1 MGASGTGKE
10 VRGPL
15 TRLAIVA
22 VVLTLWTGAAL
33 GRLTYLQLFHYSDY
47 LARAR
52 RQQQRIVEISP
63 KRADIF
69 DRNLQELAMS
79 ATVDSLFAVPAEIAD
94 PDLVARLLAPVLN
107 TSPEEIESR
116 LAGSRSFVWIARK
129 LPPATAAR
137 IRALNL
143 RGIYFQQEDERF
155 YPKRQLAAAVL
166 GYVDIDEKGLGGIEY
181 GLDNQIRSKAGR
193 VLILADARSR
203 WYDSSD
209 KRPEAGSSVVLTI
222 DENIQYIVERELA
235 AAIAQTRARSGT
247 VIVQDPSSGE
257 ILAMANWPTFN
268 PNAVADVPA
277 EARMNRAIAALYE
290 PGSVFKIVTLS
301 AAIDQGIT
309 NPNEVVDCQM
319 GAIYIAGH
327 RIRDHKAYGLLTVA
341 KILANSSDV
350 GAIKIGLRLGAP
362 KLYDYIRAYGF
373 GSPSGIDLPGESRG
387 LLRRLDNWT
396 PVSVGSISMGQEI
409 GVTPIQVVTAMS
421 AIANGGLLYRP
432 HIVQAIR
439 PPKGQENTPQAGD
452 SGLPQAAPVRVI
464 QPTTAA
470 AMRGMLEG
478 VVLEGTGKLAR
489 LDGYTTAGKTG
500 TAQKIDPA
508 TGRYSSTQLIASF
521 VGFAPINNPVLTVLV
536 QLDSPV
542 GPHDGGAV
550 AAPVFKRIAQQVL
563 AYRNIPRDVPL
574 ALTAQNPPR
583 GAKSEIAQ
591 ADISDFDP
599 VQLSD
604 FVADAPTVSQT
615 TETGAALVNQGTTAR
630 ANQVA
635 SRGASPGVDAPP
647 TAEFAD
653 SDGIVVPS
661 LAGKNVREVTE
672 ISLKLGFNPVLVGS
686 GLVQAQE
693 PDAGA
698 TLRRGGSVT
707 VRFARPVA
715 ATSHTA
721 ASHTISAAASHAT
734 SYPGL
739 TANPAQVAGDPPGG
753 GR

>member
-15 TRLAIVA
+15 TRLMIVA
-22 VVLTLWTGAAL
+22 VALTLWTAAAL

-94 PDLVARLLAPVLN
+94 PELVARLLAPVLN

-116 LAGSRSFVWIARK
+116 LAGSRSFAWIARK

-209 KRPEAGSSVVLTI
+209 KRPDAGSSVVLTL
-222 DENIQYIVERELA
+222 DENIQYIAERELA
-235 AAIAQTRARSGT
+235 AAIAQTHARAGT

-268 PNAVADVPA
+268 PNAVADGPP

-309 NPNEVVDCQM
+309 NADEVVDCQM

-327 RIRDHKAYGLLTVA
+327 RIRDHKAYGLLTVS

-432 HIVQAIR
+432 HIVQALR
-439 PPKGQENTPQAGD
+439 PPADQGNTSPAGQLSDGE
-452 SGLPQAAPVRVI
+452 LPQPAPVRVI

-470 AMRGMLEG
+470 TMRRMLEG

-550 AAPVFKRIAQQVL
+550 AAPVFKRVAQQVL

-574 ALTAQNPPR
+574 ALTAQNPSR
-583 GAKSEIAQ
+583 ASKSEVAQ
-591 ADISDFDP
+591 ADVSDFDP
-599 VQLSD
+599 VQLGDSA
-604 FVADAPTVSQT
+604 VDAPPAAPAAPVSQG
-615 TETGAALVNQGTTAR
+615 TGA
-630 ANQVA
+630 
-635 SRGASPGVDAPP
+635 GASPGATPAPVAAP

-653 SDGIVVPS
+653 GDGIVVPS

-686 GLVQAQE
+686 GLVQEQQ

-715 ATSHTA
+715 A
-721 ASHTISAAASHAT
+721 ASHPASHAT
-734 SYPGL
+734 SHPASSPAPAA
-739 TANPAQVAGDPPGG
+739 TAKQAAGDPSGSG
-753 GR
+753 Q

>member
-1 MGASGTGKE
+1 MH

-15 TRLAIVA
+15 TRLVIVA

-52 RQQQRIVEISP
+52 RQQQRIVEISA

-69 DRNLQELAMS
+69 DRNLRELAMS
-79 ATVDSLFAVPAEIAD
+79 ASVDSCFAVPSEISD
-94 PDLVARLLAPVLN
+94 PELVARLLGPVLD
-107 TSPEEIESR
+107 TPPEEIASR
-116 LAGSRSFVWIARK
+116 LAASHSFVWLARK
-129 LPPATAAR
+129 LPPGTAAR

-143 RGIYFQQEDERF
+143 RGIYFQQEDQRF

-181 GLDNQIRSKAGR
+181 GLDDQIRSKPGR
-193 VLILADARSR
+193 VMILADARSR
-203 WYDSSD
+203 WYDSTE
-209 KRPEAGSSVVLTI
+209 KRPDAGSSIVLTI
-222 DENIQYIVERELA
+222 DENIQYIAERELA
-235 AAIAQTRARSGT
+235 TAITETHARAGT
-247 VIVQDPSSGE
+247 VVVQDPSSGE

-268 PNAVADVPA
+268 PNAVSDAPP

-309 NPNEVVDCQM
+309 NPDEVVDCQM

-327 RIRDHKAYGLLTVA
+327 RIRDHKAYGMLPVS
-341 KILANSSDV
+341 KILAYSSDV

-387 LLRRLDNWT
+387 LLRRLENWT
-396 PVSVGSISMGQEI
+396 PVSVGSISMGQEV

-432 HIVQAIR
+432 HVVAAMGQQSAEAPMPQ
-439 PPKGQENTPQAGD
+439 PP
-452 SGLPQAAPVRVI
+452 PVRVI
-464 QPTTAA
+464 QATTAA
-470 AMRGMLEG
+470 TMRRMLEG
-478 VVLEGTGKLAR
+478 VVLDGTGKLAR

-508 TGRYSSTQLIASF
+508 TGRYSATQLIASF

-542 GPHDGGAV
+542 GNHEGGSV
-550 AAPVFKRIAQQVL
+550 AAPVFKRIAQQVM
-563 AYRNIPRDVPL
+563 AYRNVPRDVPL
-574 ALTAQNPPR
+574 ALTAQNSAHAP
-583 GAKSEIAQ
+583 KNEIAE
-591 ADISDFDP
+591 ADVSDFDP
-599 VQLSD
+599 VQARDSIVDVPQSPL
-604 FVADAPTVSQT
+604 FAAVPAVIAP
-615 TETGAALVNQGTTAR
+615 AALSG
-630 ANQVA
+630 
-635 SRGASPGVDAPP
+635 PPP

-653 SDGIVVPS
+653 GDGIVVPS
-661 LAGKNVREVTE
+661 LAGKTVREVTE
-672 ISLKLGFNPVLVGS
+672 ISLKMGFNPVLVGS
-686 GLVQAQE
+686 GLVQQQQ

-698 TLRRGGSVT
+698 TVRRGGSVT
-707 VRFARPVA
+707 VRFTRPVA
-715 ATSHTA
+715 AA
-721 ASHTISAAASHAT
+721 SAAKPKQHAAAKE
-734 SYPGL
+734 SGSR
-739 TANPAQVAGDPPGG
+739 Q
-753 GR
+753 